1 MRNLIITS
9 SLLFIF
15 ILTACDM
22 KIEKGFVGKGTV
34 TMKTSDPVISFNIWF
49 GTGSVNDP
57 EGKEGLASLTA
68 QLMADGSTKNNKY
81 AEILEKMYPLAS
93 GYGAKV
99 DKEMTVFRGS
109 THKDNLSEFYSLFTD
124 ALLRPAFS
132 QADFDRIKK
141 STLNTIKN
149 TLRYSS
155 DEELGKATLY
165 GEIFAGTKYS
175 HLTIGTVSSLEA
187 ITLDDVNKFYKENFR
202 RENVTIGL
210 AGDFSDK
217 LVADL
222 EKDLATLP
230 KSSENK
236 NAVKIT
242 PAKIEGL
249 NFTLVEKENASTA
262 ISFGFPIS
270 MTRSAVDYL
279 ALDVFRSWFGEHRN
293 QSSHLYSV
301 IREKRGM
308 NYGDYAYIEAF
319 TNGGRLSMPNP
330 NNARSS
336 QIFEV
341 WIRPVQHK
349 HRHFALRAAVRELQM
364 VVDNGLTQE
373 AFDKTKQFL
382 NKYCL
387 HYAPTSAAR
396 LGYQIDSKFY
406 GVEDGGN
413 FIEYYRKKLSTLTLA
428 DVNAAI
434 KKHLQYDN
442 MNIAMI
448 SQDCESLKTMLVENT
463 SSPIDYESPKEEEV
477 YSEDKEIQDYKLN
490 VDAGKIKIIPVE
502 EMFAK

>member
-1 MRNLIITS
+1 MKNIKII
-9 SLLFIF
+9 LLAIIALSFVSCAKKEDGDKMSNNVI
-15 ILTACDM
+15 M
-22 KIEKGFVGKGTV
+22 KS
-34 TMKTSDPVISFNIWF
+34 SDPIISFNIWF
-49 GTGSVNDP
+49 KTGSVNDP
-57 EGKEGLASLTA
+57 KGKEGLASLTA
-68 QLMADGSTKNNKY
+68 QLMADGSTENNKY

-109 THKDNLSEFYSLFTD
+109 THRDNISEYYSLFMD
-124 ALLRPAFS
+124 ALLKPAFT

-141 STLNTIKN
+141 STLNAIKN
-149 TLRYSS
+149 NLRYSS

-165 GEIFAGTKYS
+165 GEIFAGTPYA
-175 HLTIGTVSSLEA
+175 HLTIGTVGSLES
-187 ITLDDVNKFYKENFR
+187 ITLEDVNNFYKSNFT
-202 RENVTIGL
+202 NNNFTIGL
-210 AGDFSDK
+210 AGDFSNK

-230 KSSENK
+230 AETTKSDI
-236 NAVKIT
+236 KIA

-262 ISFGFPIS
+262 ISFGFPTT
-270 MTRSAVDYL
+270 MTRAADDYI

-349 HRHFALRAAVRELQM
+349 HKHFALRAAMRELQM
-364 VVDNGLTQE
+364 VVDSGLTQE

-387 HYAPTSAAR
+387 HYAPTSSAR

-406 GVEDGGN
+406 GVEDNGN

-434 KKHLQYDN
+434 KKHLQYN
-442 MNIAMI
+442 NLQIAMI

-463 SSPIDYESPKEEEV
+463 SSPIEYESPKEEEV
-477 YSEDKEIQDYKLN
+477 YSEDKEIADYKLN
-490 VDAGKIKIIPVE
+490 VYAGKIKIIPVE
-502 EMFAK
+502 EMFK